1 MARGMLDIL
10 LDRPRP
16 ATPPPPP
23 PPRCET
29 DFDCNGGNGVCE
41 AASGTCVCNPSWRG
55 LLCNELSFK
64 PNSGRRAYH
73 SSAWASSGS
82 PILEQLA
89 SRRDIPSRA
98 DGGKQQR
105 PQGAEEEEEEEV
117 VSSAVYHLFSS
128 RMRNG
133 CGLTHSDLNSE
144 IIHLTSPNAT
154 GPYTIAATAPNGG
167 VALGAVGSDTA
178 WDNGSPYGPSVHRLP
193 NGTYVM
199 FYQAMLRTSGQPPSQ
214 DCSPTAGSG
223 AHGQKN
229 GSAAGP
235 AGPNDPNA
243 TVGTG
248 DGRRIGVA
256 LADSLDGPW
265 RRSSTPLLHGT
276 SLQPTGSTTTN
287 AQTVCVDEQEPAV
300 LIKQDGSVLIMWN
313 CNDWRGKGPMQA
325 NATGGRGP
333 QHILLATAPTIDGP
347 FVRNATHNMLFS
359 PSGATLWID
368 NRTGIHHGLF
378 GTTIGST
385 PFGAGTH
392 CWSNDGVVWEGQ
404 NNMPAFTGRVGWA
417 QAPPQAVAQA
427 SAQASV
433 LAWRGLPSL
442 LLDGEPG
449 SSYGQPR
456 VLFTGAA
463 DCVGHSENETAG
475 DGVPCGEVSDG
486 ATSAVASGTTK
497 SYCALEELAT

>member
-1 MARGMLDIL
+1 
-10 LDRPRP
+10 
-16 ATPPPPP
+16 
-23 PPRCET
+23 
-29 DFDCNGGNGVCE
+29 
-41 AASGTCVCNPSWRG
+41 
-55 LLCNELSFK
+55 
-64 PNSGRRAYH
+64 
-73 SSAWASSGS
+73 
-82 PILEQLA
+82 
-89 SRRDIPSRA
+89 
-98 DGGKQQR
+98 
-105 PQGAEEEEEEEV
+105 
-117 VSSAVYHLFSS
+117 
-128 RMRNG
+128 
-133 CGLTHSDLNSE
+133 
-144 IIHLTSPNAT
+144 
-154 GPYTIAATAPNGG
+154 
-167 VALGAVGSDTA
+167 
-178 WDNGSPYGPSVHRLP
+178 
-193 NGTYVM
+193 
-199 FYQAMLRTSGQPPSQ
+199 
-214 DCSPTAGSG
+214 
-223 AHGQKN
+223 
-229 GSAAGP
+229 
-235 AGPNDPNA
+235 
-243 TVGTG
+243 
-248 DGRRIGVA
+248 
-256 LADSLDGPW
+256 
-265 RRSSTPLLHGT
+265 
-276 SLQPTGSTTTN
+276 LQPTGSTTTN

-347 FVRNATHNMLFS
+347 YVRNATHNMLFS

-368 NRTGIHHGLF
+368 NRTGIFHGLF

-417 QAPPQAVAQA
+417 QAPPQTQA